1 MSTAVRA
8 PKVSAVILDFN
19 KAGRVVENVKGLLR
33 QQTDFAIEIIVADNS
48 CNSENAAIL
57 EPMGEMPGV
66 SLFISPENS
75 GYVRGCNQAARHAT
89 GDYILMVNPDIL
101 WPDAGAVQA
110 LVDYLEGN
118 PQVGIVGPKQI
129 DDTTGAVARTARAFP
144 RLHVQILRRSPLR
157 NFPWLRKL
165 VDHDEMAH
173 LDMGRTQPVDWLQ
186 SSCLLI
192 RRALW
197 EDLRGFDGRYVM
209 FLADPEICWQVWERG
224 LAVVYHAGTS
234 VAADGVRCSSG
245 GFRDFFRSWVLR
257 QHLKDSVRYR
267 LRHAW
272 RKNPRSRFGI
282 KRDHL
287 PDASKMSR
295 AN

>member
-1 MSTAVRA
+1 VSTKAHA
-8 PKVSAVILDFN
+8 KVSAVILDFN

-48 CNSENAAIL
+48 CNPANAAIL
-57 EPMGEMPGV
+57 APLAELPGV
-66 SLFISPENS
+66 RLFINAENT

-89 GDYILMVNPDIL
+89 GDYILIVNPDIL
-101 WPDAGAVQA
+101 WPDAGAVQQ
-110 LVDYLEGN
+110 LVDYLDSN
-118 PQVGIVGPKQI
+118 PQVGIVGPRQI
-129 DDTTGAVARTARAFP
+129 DDSTGCVSATARAFP

-165 VDHDEMAH
+165 VDYDEMAH

-192 RRALW
+192 RRTLW
-197 EDLRGFDGRYVM
+197 EDLGGFDGRYVM
-209 FLADPEICWQVWERG
+209 FLADPEICWQTWARN
-224 LAVVYHAGTS
+224 LAVVYYAGAS
-234 VAADGVRCSSG
+234 VSADGIRCSSG

-257 QHLKDSVRYR
+257 QHLRDSIRYR

-272 RKNPRSRFGI
+272 RKNPRSLVSSDQSHRICHSDMPTIG
-282 KRDHL
+282 
-287 PDASKMSR
+287 
-295 AN
+295 